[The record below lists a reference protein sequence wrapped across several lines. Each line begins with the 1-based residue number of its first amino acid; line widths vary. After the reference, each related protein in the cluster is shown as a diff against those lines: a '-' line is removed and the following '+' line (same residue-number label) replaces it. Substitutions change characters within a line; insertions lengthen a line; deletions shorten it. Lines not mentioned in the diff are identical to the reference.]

1 MVKPR
6 LRPLKGGFWY
16 AYGDGVRATG
26 IGIIGAYREWVLG
39 HLNERSIR
47 QRWERRGRR

>member
-16 AYGDGVRATG
+16 AYGNGVRATG
-26 IGIIGAYREWVLG
+26 VGMVGAYREWVMA
-39 HLNERSIR
+39 HLSERAIAR
-47 QRWERRGRR
+47 RWSR